1 MEHARINY
9 IKSKRRE
16 KRDEGSEEERKRNNM
31 NWKERERKEFF
42 KNVKFTKG
50 RQTTTTTKK
59 PVELRE
65 KCCGSRVNVN
75 ICRMLESF
83 AMLLLFSAMFCLFI
97 IAPPSSTSHHC
108 QSTASFAS
116 SSSAVHKQWK
126 REKKSG
132 KMSSEQGKRQHF
144 PPLSSSSFLFSLSLS
159 LCHSR
164 LTGRMPLHLHGWQ
177 KLTANTTLAKSAQC
191 SGDGGSTQQTHK
203 KRY

>member
-1 MEHARINY
+1 
-9 IKSKRRE
+9 
-16 KRDEGSEEERKRNNM
+16 M
-31 NWKERERKEFF
+31 NWKEREEGKEFL

-50 RQTTTTTKK
+50 RQTTTTK

-108 QSTASFAS
+108 QSTAS

-144 PPLSSSSFLFSLSLS
+144 PPLSSSSLFLFFSLSP
-159 LCHSR
+159 CHSQ
-164 LTGRMPLHLHGWQ
+164 LTGRVPLHLHGWGWQ
-177 KLTANTTLAKSAQC
+177 KLTANTTLAKSAHC
-191 SGDGGSTQQTHK
+191 SGDGGSTQQTQRK
-203 KRY
+203 KKDIKLI

>member
-9 IKSKRRE
+9 IKSKRRG

-108 QSTASFAS
+108 QSVHCFFRFFIFRSAQTMKTRKKERKNVKRTRQKTTFS
-116 SSSAVHKQWK
+116 SIIFIVVSV
-126 REKKSG
+126 
-132 KMSSEQGKRQHF
+132 F
-144 PPLSSSSFLFSLSLS
+144 S